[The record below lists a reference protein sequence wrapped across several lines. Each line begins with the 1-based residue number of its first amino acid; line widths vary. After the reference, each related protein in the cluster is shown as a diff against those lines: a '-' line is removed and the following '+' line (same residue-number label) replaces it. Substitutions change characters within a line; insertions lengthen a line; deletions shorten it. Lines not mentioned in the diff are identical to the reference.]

1 MITYSEFAQRAH
13 EVTIELL
20 VGDLLLAIGFALMR
34 VASGYI
40 QRGDP
45 DMARARQQANYKW
58 N

>member
-1 MITYSEFAQRAH
+1 MITHSEFAQRAH

-20 VGDLLLAIGFALMR
+20 VGELLLGIGIALMR

-45 DMARARQQANYKW
+45 AMVRARQMAKYRW